1 MCGVQAMSD
10 FRMLP
15 THLEHLSATAE
26 GDWSFAM
33 MSAATAIPSKM
44 ARERYGQ
51 ADRTYVFHISPD
63 SRAILQT

>member
-1 MCGVQAMSD
+1 MSD